1 MPAGVC
7 PALPGY
13 LRPDSPQRAQDDL
26 RLSTLQLREV
36 HYKVKSPKTMMEIR
50 TWALAPTLGTE
61 WRSRQP
67 AGSSTPSSPTAPGS
81 PSSSNGPPGQLSC
94 SFSPG
99 ALQQLSLALRV
110 TGLEL
115 QRLVLDHTNLGDQG
129 VAILAVG
136 LGACSTLKVLS
147 LRYCGI
153 GPVGAQVLAEAL
165 VPACKQRI
173 ASSSSSAPPA
183 AAGSAGSR
191 TSMSCLNP
199 QLALVAEATGGT
211 PAASNLKSSSTASP
225 SGSSSAS
232 SGSRDPQLTEL
243 RLDGNPLGASGLH
256 SVSKA
261 VRLMPSVKVLTLAG
275 VSVDCQTPQAALE
288 VQVLAHSLLAGPS
301 ELCTLD
307 FTDNHISKLP
317 VTTQLS

>member
-1 MPAGVC
+1 MPAGIC

-61 WRSRQP
+61 WRSHQH
-67 AGSSTPSSPTAPGS
+67 AGNSAPSSPTTPGS
-81 PSSSNGPPGQLSC
+81 PSSSINGPPGQVSC
-94 SFSPG
+94 SFSPA

-110 TGLEL
+110 TVLEL
-115 QRLVLDHTNLGDQG
+115 QRLVLDHTSLGDQG
-129 VAILAVG
+129 TAILAVG
-136 LGACSTLKVLS
+136 LGACSTLKVLN

-153 GPVGAQVLAEAL
+153 GPAGAQALAEAL

-173 ASSSSSAPPA
+173 ASSSSAPT

-191 TSMSCLNP
+191 ISMSSLNP
-199 QLALVAEATGGT
+199 QLASAAEAAGAP
-211 PAASNLKSSSTASP
+211 PAASNLKSSSTAAP
-225 SGSSSAS
+225 SGSSSGAS
-232 SGSRDPQLTEL
+232 SGSREPQLSEL
-243 RLDGNPLGASGLH
+243 RLDGKPLGVVGLH

-261 VRLMPSVKVLTLAG
+261 VRLLSSVKVITLAD
-275 VSVDCQTPQAALE
+275 VSVNCQTPQAALE
-288 VQVLAHSLLAGPS
+288 VQVLAHSLLAGPN

-317 VTTQLS
+317 VPNS